1 MGTMSW
7 EHIGKMMQQMLG
19 ASAVT
24 LEVFFLTLLFAL
36 PLGLVVALGR
46 MSRYKVISL
55 PVRAFL
61 LVLRGTPLM
70 LQILFVYF
78 APGLLHI
85 NIDRFPAVI
94 VAFSLNYAAYFAEI
108 YRGGIEGVDIGQRE
122 AANVLGFSKS
132 QTFFRIVLPQVVKRI
147 LPPMSNEFMT
157 LVKDTALA
165 QTIGVAELFR
175 LAKTTSASSSS
186 ILPIFVAGAF
196 YLVMNA
202 VVSKGFSLAEKRLH
216 YYQ

>member
-7 EHIGKMMQQMLG
+7 EHIGKMMWQMLG

-147 LPPMSNEFMT
+147 LPPMGNEFMT

-202 VVSKGFSLAEKRLH
+202 VVSKVFSLAEKRLH